1 MDIQYHPTN
10 REALTD
16 LHLRAPVIIIPR
28 RVGWGD
34 FNALSMVFEGLQ
46 FRIELVDPTDN
57 A

>member
-16 LHLRAPVIIIPR
+16 LHLRAPVPIITR
-28 RVGWGD
+28 RVGWAD

-46 FRIELVDPTDN
+46 FRIELVDPTDT